1 MSLIPAA
8 DLRGTP
14 GCRNELLAPW
24 ADECRG
30 WDACP
35 GPLGR
40 AGGTAGPLGRSFGVE
55 AWPLPFPRP
64 HQRPSVASGMNVRR
78 SGYGRSFP
86 PARVGRLT
94 PAVRDTGS
102 HVDVARVLNSSRK
115 VRNLSRWV

>member
-24 ADECRG
+24 ADESRG

-40 AGGTAGPLGRSFGVE
+40 AGGTAGPLGRSIGVE
-55 AWPLPFPRP
+55 A
-64 HQRPSVASGMNVRR
+64 
-78 SGYGRSFP
+78 
-86 PARVGRLT
+86 
-94 PAVRDTGS
+94 
-102 HVDVARVLNSSRK
+102 
-115 VRNLSRWV
+115 